1 MAMTPRFNF
10 SASSNRPA
18 NSNRA
23 SGSRTI
29 RIDPAVG
36 SAPAPVVPEEPV
48 VETETEHV
56 AEAASRMVPVV
67 ESPVSRLHFIPETY
81 EPNYSYPLIVWLTT
95 PDQSFDLAA
104 TMDAVSDRNYLGMQ
118 VELGRVFTP
127 SSEGEAFARQLHAHE
142 LTLHKTLRTAITKFR
157 RDFKVHSERIYLA
170 GIGQGGVAALHLGLS
185 RPEWFGGVISIDAG
199 TDRMPKLL
207 RRFRHLQGERVLLA
221 HSRGAAET
229 KRTAEQKLSR
239 MLYSAGLRV
248 CRRAYATTEIRAR
261 RGSVDLYRDIDRWV
275 MQDIAQAQLT

>member
-1 MAMTPRFNF
+1 MTPRFNF

-36 SAPAPVVPEEPV
+36 SAPAPAVPEEPEV
-48 VETETEHV
+48 GMESVE
-56 AEAASRMVPVV
+56 EAASRMVPVV

-118 VELGRVFTP
+118 VELGRAFTP
-127 SSEGEAFARQLHAHE
+127 ATEGEAFARQLHDHE
-142 LTLHKTLRTAITKFR
+142 LTLHKRLRAEITKFR

-170 GIGQGGVAALHLGLS
+170 GIGQGAVAALHLGLS

-199 TDRMPKLL
+199 TDRIPQLL

-221 HSRGAAET
+221 HSRGASEMN
-229 KRTAEQKLSR
+229 RVSEQKLSR

-248 CRRAYATTEIRAR
+248 SRRAYATTAIRKR